1 MKIKNVRLD
10 IQSEDEFILEAK
22 SAMKAAAKGKAITPQ
37 SVISFESLKTMRKFI
52 TDERLRILKSI
63 KKNKPESIY
72 ALAKLLKRDTK
83 NVSDDVHYL
92 SELGLIEIVKAKD
105 GRQKTKPVVEY
116 EKILV
121 EIMV

>member
-10 IQSEDEFILEAK
+10 IQSEDEFIIEAK
-22 SAMKAAAKGKAITPQ
+22 SAMKAVAKGKTVTPQ

-72 ALAKLLKRDTK
+72 ALAKLLRRDTK

-92 SELGLIEIVKAKD
+92 AELGLIEIKKTKD

>member
-10 IQSEDEFILEAK
+10 IQSEDEFIIEAK
-22 SAMKAAAKGKAITPQ
+22 SAMKAVAKGKTVMPQ

-72 ALAKLLKRDTK
+72 ALAKLLRRDTK

-92 SELGLIEIVKAKD
+92 SELGLIEIKKTKD

>member
-10 IQSEDEFILEAK
+10 IQSEDEFIREAK
-22 SAMKAAAKGKAITPQ
+22 DAMKAVAKGKKVEPK
-37 SVISFESLKTMRKFI
+37 SVISFDSLKTMRKFI
-52 TDERLRILKSI
+52 TDERLRILKVI
-63 KKNKPESIY
+63 RKYKPDSIY
-72 ALAKLLKRDTK
+72 ALAKILHRDAK
-83 NVSDDVHYL
+83 NVTDDVHYL
-92 SELGLIEIVKAKD
+92 AELGLIEIKKTKN

>member
-10 IQSEDEFILEAK
+10 IQSEDEFIIEAK
-22 SAMKAAAKGKAITPQ
+22 SAMKAVAKGRAVTPQ

-92 SELGLIEIVKAKD
+92 SELGLIEIKKTKD

>member
-10 IQSEDEFILEAK
+10 IRSEDEFIAEAK
-22 SAMKAAAKGKAITPQ
+22 EAMKAVAKGKTVKPQ

-52 TDERLRILKSI
+52 TDERLRILKAI
-63 KKNKPESIY
+63 RKYRPDSIY
-72 ALAKLLKRDTK
+72 ELAKILNRDAK
-83 NVSDDVHYL
+83 NVTDDVHYL
-92 SELGLIEIVKAKD
+92 SELGLIEIKKTKD
-105 GRQKTKPVVEY
+105 GRQKTKPVVNY

>member
-10 IQSEDEFILEAK
+10 IQSEDKFIAEAK
-22 SAMKAAAKGKAITPQ
+22 EAVKAAAKGKPVTPQ

-52 TDERLRILKSI
+52 TDERLRILKAVR
-63 KKNKPESIY
+63 KYKPDSIY
-72 ALAKLLKRDTK
+72 NLAKILHRDAK
-83 NVSDDVHYL
+83 NVTDDVYYL
-92 SELGLIEIVKAKD
+92 AELGLIEIKKTKD
-105 GRQKTKPVVEY
+105 GRQKTKPIVDY